1 MEIWNKIRGA
11 FKNDAQTYKMSDII
25 ELFSGK
31 TGTYT
36 ADISEVTYF
45 TCMKVLSESIG
56 KMPVYLMDSNKK
68 RVTHDTMYALGIAP
82 NSIMTPV
89 QFFTTLEY
97 HRNHFGNGY
106 ALVEREKGK
115 VKGLH
120 ILNKRISLST
130 AISAIFLFLDVT

>member
-45 TCMKVLSESIG
+45 TCMKRCTSCFV
-56 KMPVYLMDSNKK
+56 
-68 RVTHDTMYALGIAP
+68 IAP
-82 NSIMTPV
+82 SICSITIFVYYTINYFM
-89 QFFTTLEY
+89 
-97 HRNHFGNGY
+97 
-106 ALVEREKGK
+106 LVM
-115 VKGLH
+115 
-120 ILNKRISLST
+120 I
-130 AISAIFLFLDVT
+130 IFIKF